1 MVTPQATVICSLMEL
16 QPELSPSSAANYIK
30 RTWKQKHKGRLKPRP
45 VKAQKN
51 TSKRSQYTVAQQFR
65 WFKNVDK
72 AYDFLRKKNT
82 GVCRHTGKT
91 FGKLIDH
98 FVVGADETNL
108 QADDKGNLRVYG
120 EKGVRKHEK
129 KAGDFRG
136 SCTMFRT
143 GTPLGDNGATVFAM
157 KGKKRK
163 KGISDA
169 FLLKEGC
176 EVGST
181 VVMTENAFM
190 TDLAWKEITNKVR
203 TCCFDCLFRPPSNII
218 FRPLAGDRLS

>member
-1 MVTPQATVICSLMEL
+1 
-16 QPELSPSSAANYIK
+16 
-30 RTWKQKHKGRLKPRP
+30 
-45 VKAQKN
+45 
-51 TSKRSQYTVAQQFR
+51 
-65 WFKNVDK
+65 
-72 AYDFLRKKNT
+72 
-82 GVCRHTGKT
+82 
-91 FGKLIDH
+91 
-98 FVVGADETNL
+98 
-108 QADDKGNLRVYG
+108 
-120 EKGVRKHEK
+120 
-129 KAGDFRG
+129 
-136 SCTMFRT
+136 MFRT
-143 GTPLGDNGATVFAM
+143 GTAPGANGPTVFAM

-163 KGISDA
+163 KGITDD